1 MFCYIFIR
9 VQRIEINQWAPRGPI
24 LLLEAKS
31 LALCSLLWKC
41 RPTSEAGVSSTRC
54 HIHTHICTH
63 TQTQVY
69 AQIHAH
75 SCKHIHKHIYTHTHT
90 LAVSSVILACIAT
103 KIVSISRMLG
113 VGASCACAWKCSS
126 SCTIH
131 SFLFWAQLRAVY
143 FRVPDVIFGS
153 TPSSLCTALRTAGI
167 HPWRQTEDR
176 RLQSYCS
183 ILQLL
188 KPFGNW

>member
-1 MFCYIFIR
+1 M
-9 VQRIEINQWAPRGPI
+9 
-24 LLLEAKS
+24 
-31 LALCSLLWKC
+31 
-41 RPTSEAGVSSTRC
+41 SSTRC

-126 SCTIH
+126 SCKIH

-153 TPSSLCTALRTAGI
+153 TPSSFMYCFTHCR
-167 HPWRQTEDR
+167 HPSLEADR
-176 RLQSYCS
+176 RPKFAESLFNFAIVETAWEPLEYSFRK
-183 ILQLL
+183 LPEARFHFW
-188 KPFGNW
+188 K